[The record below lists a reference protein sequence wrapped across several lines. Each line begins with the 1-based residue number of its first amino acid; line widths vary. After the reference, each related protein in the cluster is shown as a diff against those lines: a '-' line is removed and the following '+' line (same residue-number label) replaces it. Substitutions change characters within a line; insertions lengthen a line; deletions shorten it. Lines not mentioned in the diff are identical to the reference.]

1 MFLNSYSPRL
11 NKVKKKSFGVIKYS
25 LATIFIGTIII
36 TFTISKNSNKISF
49 DDNFYEDT
57 YSDNKNIVKIE
68 NAKLIGNDNKNRP
81 YVITAQSAFKN
92 SIKKNIMLLYT
103 VEADIT
109 LENGKWL
116 LLKTKK
122 ASYNISGKTLSS
134 KDLVKMYYN
143 NGTSLESSNIN
154 YNISSGIVKG
164 SDGIIMFG
172 GWGVIESGSF
182 SFDINSQKL
191 KFFNKPTLQIN

>member
-1 MFLNSYSPRL
+1 M
-11 NKVKKKSFGVIKYS
+11 
-25 LATIFIGTIII
+25 
-36 TFTISKNSNKISF
+36 
-49 DDNFYEDT
+49 
-57 YSDNKNIVKIE
+57 
-68 NAKLIGNDNKNRP
+68 
-81 YVITAQSAFKN
+81 ITAQSAFKN